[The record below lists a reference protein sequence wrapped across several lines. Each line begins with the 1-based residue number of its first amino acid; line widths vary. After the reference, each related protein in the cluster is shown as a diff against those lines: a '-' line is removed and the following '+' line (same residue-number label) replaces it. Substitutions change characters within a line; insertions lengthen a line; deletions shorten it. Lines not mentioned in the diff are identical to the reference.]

1 MIIFK
6 RAKEITQYIDNL
18 LLNKNSIGFVPTMG
32 ALHNGHI
39 SLLMQSK
46 KANDCSIV
54 SIFVNPTQFNN
65 LEDFAKY
72 PNTVLAD
79 IEKLEEAECDILFLP
94 SVAEMYPN
102 GTSNLQHYDINNL
115 DNILEGEYRPGHYQG
130 VCNVMH
136 QFLKY
141 IPTNNLYM
149 GAKDYQQCMV
159 VRQLILNENIPT
171 KLHVCPTLREDSGLA
186 MSSRNIRLTE
196 NGKAD
201 AAIIYKCL
209 QHIQQNQQDN
219 FATIKA
225 TCEQWL
231 LQKGFTLEYIMLAH
245 ATNLQVL
252 NNYNTAQPMVV
263 LFAAWLEGVRL
274 IDNMVIN

>member
-6 RAKEITQYIDNL
+6 RAEEITQYIDNQKL
-18 LLNKNSIGFVPTMG
+18 AKKSIGFVPTMG

-39 SLLMQSK
+39 SLLNESK

-65 LEDFAKY
+65 PEDFAKY

-79 IEKLEEAECDILFLP
+79 IEKLENAECDILFLP
-94 SVAEMYPN
+94 SVEEMYPY
-102 GTSNLQHYDINNL
+102 GTTSLYHYNINNL
-115 DNILEGEYRPGHYQG
+115 DTVLEGEFRPGHFQG
-130 VCNVMH
+130 VCNVVH
-136 QFLKY
+136 QLLKY
-141 IPTNNLYM
+141 IPAHHLYM

-159 VRQLILNENIPT
+159 VRQLLASENIPT
-171 KLHVCPTLREDSGLA
+171 ELLVCPTLREESGLA
-186 MSSRNIRLTE
+186 MSSRNMRLSE

-209 QHIQQNQQDN
+209 QHIQQHQHDN
-219 FATIKA
+219 FADIIA
-225 TCEQWL
+225 ECEQWL
-231 LQKGFTLEYIMLAH
+231 LAKGFKLEYIILAH

-252 NNYNTAQPMVV
+252 QNYDTAQPMVV